1 MRNKIVI
8 GVMVMGVLLYCGG
21 LAQANDITFSSSDTI
36 DSPQVWGHV
45 YVQNNGT
52 VVNMIGGQVGYLHM
66 YNAST
71 FNMSG
76 GQIEDSIFTSNSSTF
91 NLSGGTLEITGFEF
105 DGNVNI
111 SGGNITGS
119 GKFANF
125 PVGGC
130 VVNITGGNLN
140 FYSLMPYGELNIYG
154 GLLNIGNFGWGDG
167 TTNIFGY
174 GFNYDPVGQVLTG
187 YLSDHNQ
194 FTINQLSSFEYQHIN
209 LIPEPVSLCFLA
221 FGWLFLRRN
230 CKK

>member
-1 MRNKIVI
+1 M
-8 GVMVMGVLLYCGG
+8 
-21 LAQANDITFSSSDTI
+21 F
-36 DSPQVWGHV
+36 
-45 YVQNNGT
+45 
-52 VVNMIGGQVGYLHM
+52 GGQVGNLNM

-76 GQIEDSIFTSNSSTF
+76 GQIEGFIHTSNSSTF
-91 NLSGGTLEITGFEF
+91 NLSGGTIETTGFEF

-111 SGGNITGS
+111 SGGNMTGA

-125 PVGGC
+125 PAGGC

-154 GLLNIGNFGWGDG
+154 GLLNIGNFGWGGG
-167 TTNIFGY
+167 TTDIFGY

-209 LIPEPVSLCFLA
+209 LIPEPASLCFLA
-221 FGWLFLRRN
+221 LGGLFLRRN